1 MVTIEQKLVLF
12 SKLLNQSM
20 NLKYEEELNRLE
32 KDFQLKIQKA
42 KEKVD
47 KQAQEIEDRA
57 AKKAESRYAE
67 SISKSKIAIK
77 RDIMSVKEKYFD
89 MFMNSFRIKLQD
101 FVQSKKYKTY
111 LNKNILK
118 LNNELKKYDNLDLI
132 ICLSANDLNEYGDFI
147 KAELSK
153 HHAVN
158 LKTVDITGGFLALV
172 PSRNIKFDL
181 SVDSVLEDNKTFIMQ
196 TLLEALKAGEYN
208 D

>member
-47 KQAQEIEDRA
+47 KLAQETEDRA
-57 AKKAESRYAE
+57 AKKAELRYAE
-67 SISKSKIAIK
+67 SSSKSKIAMK

-89 MFMNSFRIKLQD
+89 MFMNSLRIKLRD
-101 FVQSKKYKTY
+101 FVQSKEYKTY
-111 LNKNILK
+111 LYKNILK
-118 LNNELKKYDNLDLI
+118 LNNELKEYDKSDLI
-132 ICLSANDLNEYGDFI
+132 ICLSTKDLNEYGDYI
-147 KAELSK
+147 KSEISR
-153 HHAVN
+153 HHEVT
-158 LKTVDITGGFLALV
+158 LKTVDITGGFVALV
-172 PSRNIKFDL
+172 PSKNIKFDF
-181 SVDSVLEDNKTFIMQ
+181 SIDSVLEDNKTFIMQ